1 MEFLLSLADLAGYVA
16 LLLWGTHLV
25 SDGVRAGY
33 GDIMRR
39 RLGIMLRNGMGAFFA
54 GLGVTLALQSSTA
67 TSLMGASFVSASLV
81 PLDAGL
87 TMMLGANVGTAL
99 VARLLSF
106 PIAQWAPLGVLVG
119 FILARRHAYGRLRH
133 LGKVIMGLGFMLL
146 ALYLLVSSLT
156 KWTSNPAV
164 EHVLSTLGQQ
174 PVLLGVAVLLLT
186 WACHSSVA
194 TVLLASTLMHSHQ
207 WPVQA
212 VLAVLVAANVGSAI
226 SPAVETYGPEAKRLP
241 VGNLVVRI
249 LGALVLILTL
259 PLWERL
265 PASWLTSPMLLV
277 DAHVAFNIALA
288 ALAWPLAAPLSRLLV
303 ARFPSLPP
311 ESDEGCPRFL
321 DTAAATSTPSV
332 AVSMAARET
341 LRMAERVETLVMGAV
356 DILRDPDDAMAAK
369 WLHRERDMSRL
380 ALEIRRFLSS
390 LPPAA
395 PVDAA
400 RRQEILRFSYDL
412 EQIADLAANGLVRP
426 AMEEKATRAAFSE
439 QEWVVIKDICT
450 TLRSGFSLAVAV
462 FMNHDQEAARRL
474 VHQKTDLRVHE
485 SQIIGDRMEAMRG
498 GDMVASSPRDAMVS
512 ALRDLKR
519 MHSFLIGIAYQV
531 LEDAGQLQ
539 SRLTGDAVS
548 TPDRPSDAPA
558 DIQGPPPQPASD

>member
-16 LLLWGTHLV
+16 LLLCGTHMV

-39 RLGIMLRNGMGAFFA
+39 RLGAMLRHGMGAFFA

-67 TSLMGASFVSASLV
+67 TSLMGASFVSAGLV

-87 TMMLGANVGTAL
+87 TMMLGANVGTSL

-106 PIAQWAPLGVLVG
+106 PIAEWAPLGVLIG
-119 FILARRHAYGRLRH
+119 FLLARRHAYGRLRH
-133 LGKVIMGLGFMLL
+133 LGKVVMGLGFMLL
-146 ALYLLVSSLT
+146 ALYLLVSSLAR
-156 KWTSNPAV
+156 WTANPAV
-164 EHVLSTLGQQ
+164 EHMLSTLGAQ
-174 PVLLGVAVLLLT
+174 PVLLGVIVLLLT

-207 WPVQA
+207 WPAQA
-212 VLAVLVAANVGSAI
+212 VVAVLVAANVGGAI
-226 SPAVETYGPEAKRLP
+226 SPALETSGAEAKRLP
-241 VGNLVVRI
+241 VGNLLVRL
-249 LGALVLILTL
+249 LGTAVLVLAL

-265 PASWLTSPMLLV
+265 PPDWLASPLLLV
-277 DAHVAFNIALA
+277 DAHVAFNVALA
-288 ALAWPLAAPLSRLLV
+288 CLAWPLAAPLSRLLV
-303 ARFPSLPP
+303 ARFPAPPP

-321 DTAAATSTPSV
+321 DTNAKATPSL
-332 AVSMAARET
+332 AISMASRET

-356 DILRDPDDAMAAK
+356 DILHDPDDTMAAK
-369 WLHRERDMSRL
+369 WLHRERDMARL
-380 ALEIRRFLSS
+380 GLEIRRFLSE
-390 LPPAA
+390 LPESGEEIHT
-395 PVDAA
+395 
-400 RRQEILRFSYDL
+400 RSQEILRFTYDL

-439 QEWVVIKDICT
+439 QEWVVLKDVCAT
-450 TLRSGFSLAVAV
+450 MRTGFSLAVAV

-474 VHQKTDLRVHE
+474 VHQKTDLRIHE
-485 SQIIGDRMEAMRG
+485 TQVIGDRMGAMRG

-519 MHSFLIGIAYQV
+519 IHSFLTGIAYQV
-531 LEDAGQLQ
+531 LEDAGQLR
-539 SRLTGDAVS
+539 SRLVGEA
-548 TPDRPSDAPA
+548 AKQA
-558 DIQGPPPQPASD
+558 